1 MALKATI
8 HKAAVNIADMDRNY
22 FSDVNLVL
30 AQHPSET
37 PQRMMLRLL
46 AWVYHA
52 DDRLEF
58 TKGLSAEDEP
68 ALWLHND
75 HGEPELWIE
84 LGLPEEKR
92 LRKAC
97 HQARRVVLYAYNER
111 AAKVWWQQ
119 AGAAL
124 AQLDNL
130 TVRFVTDGQMA
141 QLAALAAR
149 SMSLQATLQEHIM
162 WLSDGKQNLELTLQ
176 EWKDGSGKNA

>member
-1 MALKATI
+1 MALKATV

-46 AWVYHA
+46 AWIRHA

-58 TKGLSAEDEP
+58 TRGISAEDEP
-68 ALWLHND
+68 ALWLRND

-84 LGLPEEKR
+84 LGLPDEKR

-97 HQARRVVLYAYNER
+97 HLASQVVLYAYNER
-111 AAKVWWQQ
+111 AARVWWQQ
-119 AGAAL
+119 AEPNL
-124 AQLDNL
+124 SQHDNL
-130 TVRFVTDGQMA
+130 TVLFVDDAQMA
-141 QLAALAAR
+141 QLAALAR
-149 SMSLQATLQEHIM
+149 RNMSLQATLQDGLI
-162 WLSDGKQNLELTLQ
+162 WFSDQQTNLEFKLQ
-176 EWKDGSGKNA
+176 EWKKIEQ

>member
-52 DDRLEF
+52 DDHLEF

-68 ALWLHND
+68 ALWLRSD
-75 HGEPELWIE
+75 SGELELWIE
-84 LGLPEEKR
+84 LGLPDEKR

-97 HQARRVVLYAYNER
+97 HLARQVVLYAYNER
-111 AAKVWWQQ
+111 AARVWWQQ
-119 AGAAL
+119 AEPNL
-124 AQLDNL
+124 SQHDNL
-130 TVRFVTDGQMA
+130 CIRFVDDGQMA

-149 SMSLQATLQEHIM
+149 NMSLQATLQDGLL
-162 WLSDGKQNLELTLQ
+162 WLSDQQTNLEIQLQ
-176 EWKDGSGKNA
+176 TWKSAAE

>member
-22 FSDVNLVL
+22 FSDVSLVL

-46 AWVYHA
+46 AWIYHA

-68 ALWLHND
+68 ALWQHND
-75 HGEPELWIE
+75 HGEPVLWIE
-84 LGLPEEKR
+84 VGLPEEKR

-97 HQARRVVLYAYNER
+97 HQARQVVLYAYNDR
-111 AAKVWWQQ
+111 AARVWWQQ
-119 AGAAL
+119 AQPNLAQYDNLRVRFIDDVQLQQFAAL
-124 AQLDNL
+124 AQRN
-130 TVRFVTDGQMA
+130 
-141 QLAALAAR
+141 
-149 SMSLQATLQEHIM
+149 MSLQATLQDGLM
-162 WLSDGKQNLELTLQ
+162 WLSDEQTNLEIKLQ
-176 EWKDGSGKNA
+176 EWKEIAP

>member
-1 MALKATI
+1 MALKATV

-46 AWVYHA
+46 AWIYHA

-58 TKGLSAEDEP
+58 TRGLSAEDEP
-68 ALWLHND
+68 ALWLRND
-75 HGEPELWIE
+75 RGEPEWWIE

-97 HQARRVVLYAYNER
+97 HLARNVVLYAYNER
-111 AAKVWWQQ
+111 AASIWWRQVEPTLSQ
-119 AGAAL
+119 H
-124 AQLDNL
+124 DNL
-130 TVRFVTDGQMA
+130 CVRFVDDAQMA

-149 SMSLQATLQEHIM
+149 NMSLQATLQDGLM
-162 WLSDGKQNLELTLQ
+162 WLSDQQTQLEITLAT
-176 EWKDGSGKNA
+176 WKSAAE